1 MLQAEETAEAKAL
14 RLELPSG
21 GGVGPRPVRLEL
33 VGKLGSGKVSYT
45 ITYTVILSPLKGE
58 NQT

>member
-1 MLQAEETAEAKAL
+1 MLQVEETAETKAL

-21 GGVGPRPVRLEL
+21 GGVGQRPVWLEL
-33 VGKLGSGKVSYT
+33 VGKLGSGKISYT
-45 ITYTVILSPLKGE
+45 VTYKVILSPLKGE